1 MRKIILVVHV
11 SIDGFVAGINGEFDD
26 FDPSPENL
34 ELVCGLTEEADAF
47 LMGRISYQLLESNW
61 PNAWKKP
68 NATDSEIKYSNW
80 YNKAEKIVVSNSL
93 SQMDAPNVTILGGDN
108 IVDEILKIKK
118 EEGKNILMYGSPST
132 FQMLND
138 LNVIDEYRI
147 ILYPAIFGK
156 GILLFS
162 QNQMPKKLKLLS
174 TRQLSKGEI
183 LLSYKTGV

>member
-1 MRKIILVVHV
+1 
-11 SIDGFVAGINGEFDD
+11 
-26 FDPSPENL
+26 
-34 ELVCGLTEEADAF
+34 
-47 LMGRISYQLLESNW
+47 
-61 PNAWKKP
+61 
-68 NATDSEIKYSNW
+68 
-80 YNKAEKIVVSNSL
+80 
-93 SQMDAPNVTILGGDN
+93 MDAPNVTILGGDN